1 MIPRASRRRAAVGW
15 WLRHRWRHFSLGVR
29 TRLYGGFSRYLS
41 GTTLYTRT
49 LLGVTAAV
57 CVALLLAT
65 ASEVWVGGR
74 VQRQVEQ
81 VQLANQRLRQETA
94 VTARQAAWAASPGTI
109 EDEARAMGYVRP
121 GEHAFIV
128 ATPEPTPTPASTPA
142 PARASAAGSAARARR
157 QMSWLDWLRRFF
169 GG

>member
-1 MIPRASRRRAAVGW
+1 MMPRASRRRAAVGW
-15 WLRHRWRHFSLGVR
+15 WLRHAWRRFSLG
-29 TRLYGGFSRYLS
+29 TRAHFYGFSRCLS

-65 ASEVWVGGR
+65 ASEVWVGSR

-81 VQLANQRLRQETA
+81 VQLANQHLRQDA
-94 VTARQAAWAASPGTI
+94 ALTARQTAWAEAPGTI

-121 GEHAFIV
+121 GEHAFVI
-128 ATPEPTPTPASTPA
+128 ATPQPAAASTPA
-142 PARASAAGSAARARR
+142 PARSPAAGSAAQGAR
-157 QMSWLDWLRRFF
+157 QAGWLDWLSRFF